1 MGTLNYFKKCFSLC
15 TDGKTG
21 NRKAVAPKST
31 LFFSLFKKTLPLL
44 LFFFCTTAFSQSPT
58 LTETPISLCTEI
70 TISPSHN
77 IEFCPQT
84 PFKHELT
91 SNLSTGITGSEEF
104 QWYKS
109 DPLTP
114 TVFYEITGAIS
125 HTYTITNN
133 PSPWFPIAGIYKLN
147 VIDKNLC
154 EVYSQE
160 IVVSEDCNPV
170 VPCTVSPNPN
180 IVLSGS

>member
-1 MGTLNYFKKCFSLC
+1 CFSLC

-58 LTETPISLCTEI
+58 LTETSTSLCTEI

-77 IEFCPQT
+77 VEFCPQT

-91 SNLSTGITGSEEF
+91 AKLST
-104 QWYKS
+104 
-109 DPLTP
+109 
-114 TVFYEITGAIS
+114 EITGAEAFQWYHNGALIPLANS
-125 HTYTITNN
+125 NTYTITHT
-133 PSPWFPIAGIYKLN
+133 PFSSTLLTAGRYK
-147 VIDKNLC
+147 VEVFDIQGC
-154 EVYSQE
+154 TVYSQE
-160 IVVSEDCNPV
+160 IVVSENCNPI

-180 IVLSGS
+180 IVLSGSWLNCNTLTAG